1 MGKGVWNILLKR
13 KSKLQRIIS
22 LCFKNDLYKCVFMYI
37 QQYIRKDICLSI
49 EKELVSFMVGGDNEE
64 GAFHFASYTL
74 IWLYG

>member
-1 MGKGVWNILLKR
+1 
-13 KSKLQRIIS
+13 
-22 LCFKNDLYKCVFMYI
+22 MYI

-74 IWLYG
+74 IWLYGWARTPFVTFKSQYTFFQSK